1 MYLYETKTGDA
12 MQGDGC
18 FQPKFDQGS
27 LDKAD
32 RLEVW
37 ATSFN
42 DAGEYCEFRLMSGD
56 TTIATSTV
64 GGY

>member
-12 MQGDGC
+12 MQGDGF
-18 FQPKFDQGS
+18 FQPRFDEA
-27 LDKAD
+27 DIAKAD

-42 DAGEYCEFRLMSGD
+42 DAGEYCEFRLMKGNEVLAKS
-56 TTIATSTV
+56 TIR
-64 GGY
+64 GY